1 MACLTSG
8 RVKNCAAAI
17 SGGNKFL
24 YLTDT
29 QDIDVVTVGVNE
41 EVTGVTM
48 LLAAVF
54 FKYEFAADTASFTE
68 ELTNEN
74 CATLVTQQFVMNWR
88 GRNQD
93 DRNQIMEF
101 ADCCCGMT
109 AIHCENTGTSWIWG
123 YDETEEIQLLSSSGT
138 TGLLKSDANEEVIT
152 LQATAT
158 KKART
163 YTGVI
168 PV

>member
-8 RVKNCAAAI
+8 RTKQCASAI

-24 YLTDT
+24 YLADL
-29 QDIDVVTVGVNE
+29 QDIDVVTIGLNG
-41 EVTGVTM
+41 EVTGITM
-48 LLAAVF
+48 LAAAIF
-54 FKYEFAADTASFTE
+54 YKYEFATDTAQFTE

-74 CATLVTQQFVMNWR
+74 CSTLVVQQFVMNWR
-88 GRNQD
+88 GRNQS

-101 ADCCCGMT
+101 ADCCCGMV
-109 AIHCENTGTSWIWG
+109 AIHCENTGTSWAWG
-123 YDETEEIQLLSSSGT
+123 FDDTEEIQLLSSSGT
-138 TGLLKSDANEEVIT
+138 TGLLKSDSNEEVIT

-163 YTGVI
+163 FTGVI